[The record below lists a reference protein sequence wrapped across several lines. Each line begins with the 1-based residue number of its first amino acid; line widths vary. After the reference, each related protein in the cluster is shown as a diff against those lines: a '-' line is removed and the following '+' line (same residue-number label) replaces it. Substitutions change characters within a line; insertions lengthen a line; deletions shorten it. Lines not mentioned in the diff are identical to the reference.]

1 MKAKELLLGLIFAC
15 ITGIFVMSCGGM
27 SQKPTEIAI
36 KKDFIVGIYEA
47 KEFNGKFL
55 PIGPALIQEKVTVT
69 KLIHHEDEDD
79 GDNITVPFQF
89 KNSTEYAK
97 ITEENID
104 KRIIIKADGEIVS
117 TPVVRMRIESGA
129 CSFSL
134 PRQQADKYF
143 TSDIIDQLL
152 ADSE

>member
-1 MKAKELLLGLIFAC
+1 M
-15 ITGIFVMSCGGM
+15 
-27 SQKPTEIAI
+27 
-36 KKDFIVGIYEA
+36 GIYEST
-47 KEFNGKFL
+47 ESDGSFL
-55 PIGPALIQEKVTVT
+55 PVEPALIQEKVTVT
-69 KLIHHEDEDD
+69 KLIHREDD

-104 KRIIIKADGEIVS
+104 KRIVIKADGEIVS

-152 ADSE
+152 TDRK

>member
-1 MKAKELLLGLIFAC
+1 MKTKELLFGFVLAC
-15 ITGIFVMSCGGM
+15 IAGIFVISCGGK
-27 SQKPTEIAI
+27 SQKPTEIAVR
-36 KKDFIVGIYEA
+36 KDFVVGIYEST
-47 KEFNGKFL
+47 ESDGSFL
-55 PIGPALIQEKVTVT
+55 PVEPALIQEKVTVT
-69 KLIHHEDEDD
+69 KLIHREDD

-104 KRIIIKADGEIVS
+104 KRIVIKADGDIVS

-134 PRQQADKYF
+134 PRQLADKYF

-152 ADSE
+152 TDRK